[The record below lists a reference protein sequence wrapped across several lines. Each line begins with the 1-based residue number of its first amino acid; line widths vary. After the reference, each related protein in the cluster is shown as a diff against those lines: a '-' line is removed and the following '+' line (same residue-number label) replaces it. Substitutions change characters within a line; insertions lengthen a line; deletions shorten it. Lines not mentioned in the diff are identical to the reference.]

1 MDSGKKRRLPEWIR
15 VKVQP
20 GKAKSE
26 VDTILKNLSLNTV
39 CRSARCP
46 NLHECWQKRTATFMI
61 LGNQCTRNCRFC
73 AVSHAEMFD
82 LPDENEPEHIALA
95 AEEMSLKFAVITSVT
110 RDDLPDEGAG
120 QFVRTIA
127 ALKARIPSIGI
138 EVLTPDFNGDKVLLY
153 RVLDAGPSVFNHN
166 LETVERLTPALRSRA
181 TYARSLQVLKMASA
195 YSGRTFLIKSGL
207 MVGVGETDEEVKAT
221 IKALYEHGVE
231 LLTIGQYLPP
241 GKGHYPLD
249 RYVEP
254 EQFEQWKHFAL
265 SLGFKGVA
273 SGPLVRSSYMADALS
288 NEKVI
293 K

>member
-95 AEEMSLKFAVITSVT
+95 AEEMNLKFAVITSVT